1 MPRSSTRH
9 SLTLHSLTLRSL
21 LPRDPALTALLQ
33 ASAEHLLAGVVL
45 LPQALGAGG
54 EGAVAAT
61 AALRELERTCAG
73 TTSETARR
81 INASLVLPWGRGD
94 TYDLARALHGCLD
107 HVVAAADLAE
117 RCGARLPVAAV
128 DLVAVLHRQAELTV
142 AAMPRLAGARDLADY
157 WVEVDRLRRHAG
169 ALHRGALAAL
179 LVPAAP
185 DAAVGDAVEEL
196 RAALAVREVL
206 LELDAAAR
214 AFAAI
219 AHRVERLALES
230 T

>member
-1 MPRSSTRH
+1 M
-9 SLTLHSLTLRSL
+9 LRSL
-21 LPRDPALTALLQ
+21 LPRDHALTALLQ

-45 LPQALGAGG
+45 LPQSLGAGG
-54 EGAVAAT
+54 AGRQGAVAAT
-61 AALRELERTCAG
+61 AALRELERTCAD
-73 TTSETARR
+73 TTSEVARR

-107 HVVAAADLAE
+107 HLVAAADLAE
-117 RCGARLPVAAV
+117 RCGAVLPVAAV
-128 DLVAVLHRQAELTV
+128 DVVAVLHRQAELTS
-142 AAMPRLAGARDLADY
+142 AAMPRLESARDLADY
-157 WVEVDRLRRHAG
+157 WVEVDRLRRHAA

-179 LVPAAP
+179 LVGGAP
-185 DAAVGDAVEEL
+185 CTDVPDTVEHV

-206 LELDAAAR
+206 LELDGAAR

-219 AHRVERLALES
+219 AHRVERMALES

>member
-1 MPRSSTRH
+1 MPHPLTLR
-9 SLTLHSLTLRSL
+9 SLTLRSLTLRSL
-21 LPRDPALTALLQ
+21 LPRDHALTALLQ

-45 LPQALGAGG
+45 LPQSLGAGK
-54 EGAVAAT
+54 EGAAAAT
-61 AALRELERTCAG
+61 TALRELELTSAD
-73 TTSETARR
+73 TTAEVARR

-107 HVVAAADLAE
+107 HLVAAADLAE
-117 RCGARLPVAAV
+117 RCTAVLPVAAV
-128 DLVAVLHRQAELTV
+128 DVVAVLHRQAELTA
-142 AAMPRLAGARDLADY
+142 AAMPRLESARDLADY
-157 WVEVDRLRRHAG
+157 WVEVGRLRRHAG

-179 LVPAAP
+179 LSPGAP
-185 DAAVGDAVEEL
+185 DAVADV
-196 RAALAVREVL
+196 RADLAVREVL
-206 LELDAAAR
+206 LELDGAAR